1 MGFLFHTIDG
11 RLVPGTEYLACG
23 AITPEV
29 GLALYV
35 NNGKLAVAA
44 GTTKPTYICLRHEDA
59 AVAAGTVIPVAR
71 VLPDTV
77 FETTAS
83 ASLASVNVGA
93 KVTVSSDGLQVTGTT
108 EGGTAEIVSMDGTA
122 AGSVVRVRFA

>member
-11 RLVPGTEYLACG
+11 RLVPGTEYLPCD
-23 AITPEV
+23 AITPKV
-29 GLALYV
+29 GLALSV
-35 NNGKLAVAA
+35 KDGKLAVAS

-59 AVAAGTVIPVAR
+59 AVTAGTVIPVAR
-71 VLPDTV
+71 VLPDTI

-93 KVTVSSDGLQVTGTT
+93 KVTVSADGLQVTGTT